1 MLKTEIHDHG
11 DALGLGPLK
20 DITSEFLQREISILQ
35 IVAENMG
42 VITLNELDCQWIEQL
57 SLASLE
63 NENDYFLK
71 QNSPLKFNFLYVQ
84 AYLIRAYLL
93 YCRINYQYIKGKY
106 QCYAKRKIPITTNGG
121 EIDNDNINTDM
132 DPERLLIDEWNHLDE
147 KNLDQLHNELK
158 FFQRIMDVLEN
169 SAENYSSMKLSAFI
183 RNTNYD
189 HRFTEQFEQYRVQ
202 DFPLSQIR
210 NVYRLYEKSMNQ
222 FQHAFINIS
231 HLFRVPIDKKLS
243 DDLNRMLDRSF
254 ILFDD
259 RAMKDELQ
267 GKIRTITEFPDDLK
281 NVEDLLAGQW
291 SQYFVDTCQHLCI
304 ENGILALLPREM
316 KCENYVSLC
325 LKRIDLQSRL
335 QERTIDIEEKPNDLW
350 SARLDI
356 SDTSQS
362 NENSFQVFRNKND
375 DFLQMDANA
384 IPSVGLSF
392 LSTFSHPTG
401 PIDWLDML
409 DNVIV
414 ATEPSKPLHSLSHSI
429 SYKSLFQLKISFVSL
444 SPSVLFENSR
454 AQAEKS
460 TLKTARF
467 SLIFLDDI
475 LINNIYRS
483 DDKTSIDVQILLRNK
498 DEKTCCEVTMITEQ
512 DGTRNQ
518 YFNATTTWKQISSW
532 SKILNGNVET
542 PIDNYNFW
550 NVEQRNL
557 IDEDQTISSTLD
569 QVESTDVDVI
579 VNEQQTCLVSIQESN
594 DPLIIVDDDTMK
606 NQHYL
611 TDATVNAIYKQNK
624 NIHHDQCLVYNHDYV
639 PARETPLSALL
650 STRSSP
656 IEFTL
661 SRQKFEANATVTCDE
676 QKIGIGFR
684 CEPSMTLGCVQE
696 LACQLWKLNKR
707 LYRLTLAGG
716 SNIDEEYSLEDTD
729 EAINDLRLNLISI
742 ADVKCKITYGDEV
755 IIVSTTDE
763 TILSSILQEILQQRL
778 IPFNELDM
786 YALYLMDDHENPTNV
801 DPETSIH
808 DIRSASPNG
817 LDIIPFQLQKK

>member
-158 FFQRIMDVLEN
+158 FLQRIMDVLEN

-259 RAMKDELQ
+259 PAMKDELQ

-467 SLIFLDDI
+467 SLIFLDENSQFEYFTATDATLASI
-475 LINNIYRS
+475 LSRFI
-483 DDKTSIDVQILLRNK
+483 IDQKLTFTPPENYF
-498 DEKTCCEVTMITEQ
+498 TH
-512 DGTRNQ
+512 GTRNQ

-579 VNEQQTCLVSIQESN
+579 GEEEFIDVILSYDKNSQRIHIFRTSPVYSLINNPKYLNHLDLKILPQDCSLVLVKDESE
-594 DPLIIVDDDTMK
+594 K
-606 NQHYL
+606 NF
-611 TDATVNAIYKQNK
+611 
-624 NIHHDQCLVYNHDYV
+624 
-639 PARETPLSALL
+639 L
-650 STRSSP
+650 STLD
-656 IEFTL
+656 IENQI
-661 SRQKFEANATVTCDE
+661 SDYAS
-676 QKIGIGFR
+676 I
-684 CEPSMTLGCVQE
+684 
-696 LACQLWKLNKR
+696 
-707 LYRLTLAGG
+707 
-716 SNIDEEYSLEDTD
+716 TD
-729 EAINDLRLNLISI
+729 KSI
-742 ADVKCKITYGDEV
+742 HFQI
-755 IIVSTTDE
+755 
-763 TILSSILQEILQQRL
+763 TILVQIIRYDDLTEIK
-778 IPFNELDM
+778 IPISHRNI
-786 YALYLMDDHENPTNV
+786 T
-801 DPETSIH
+801 I
-808 DIRSASPNG
+808 
-817 LDIIPFQLQKK
+817 K